1 MSPVVLV
8 AVFLY
13 AAFLLFYVLWGF
25 FLLYHLF
32 RFAPHRTGAVAASV
46 LFLAVTA
53 FLLLVSFAF
62 FARVD
67 WQAPLIL
74 PQPTF

>member
-1 MSPVVLV
+1 MSSVIIV
-8 AVFLY
+8 AVILY

-25 FLLYHLF
+25 FLIYHLF
-32 RFAPHRTGAVAASV
+32 RFSPHRVGAVAASV

-67 WQAPLIL
+67 WQAPLTFVR
-74 PQPTF
+74 PTY